1 MESYR
6 CMNHSDEPAVAQCR
20 HCGKPVCEQCYEPET
35 GRCRY
40 RCGEICYGSSMP
52 VQQRSTLWTV
62 VVSLLA
68 ILGGLALLLITICGA
83 MLFSY

>member
-1 MESYR
+1 MEVYR
-6 CMNHSDEPAVAQCR
+6 CMNHPEETAVAQCR
-20 HCGKPVCEQCYEPET
+20 RCGKPVCEQCYDLET

-40 RCGEICYGSSMP
+40 RCGEMSHGSSMP
-52 VQQRSTLWTV
+52 VQPKSTLWTV